1 MLDTPNFSRADGA
14 GNVSPAALVAQ
25 LDRASDYGSEGWG
38 FESLR
43 ARFTDSLSK
52 PQQRI
57 DPLGLDPLD
66 RGYSTDGFVEG
77 SDLAY
82 PGGFRASH
90 KVGVGKIKPFAF
102 IQGNRSQ
109 Q

>member
-43 ARFTDSLSK
+43 ARHIIAVQKAEADPSGSAFCLQGGIQGGTGVPQPMSSFDSGASE
-52 PQQRI
+52 I
-57 DPLGLDPLD
+57 FDD
-66 RGYSTDGFVEG
+66 RPYLFQWQIG
-77 SDLAY
+77 SDR
-82 PGGFRASH
+82 FR
-90 KVGVGKIKPFAF
+90 
-102 IQGNRSQ
+102 
-109 Q
+109 